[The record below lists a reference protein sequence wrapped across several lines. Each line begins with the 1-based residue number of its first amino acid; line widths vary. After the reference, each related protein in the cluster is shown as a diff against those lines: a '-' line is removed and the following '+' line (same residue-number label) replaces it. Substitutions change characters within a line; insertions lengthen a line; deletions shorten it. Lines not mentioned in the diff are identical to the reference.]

1 MPNKIANTAVTASN
15 MQYQLFPAMDKG
27 ESFAME
33 PASSNC
39 AP

>member
-1 MPNKIANTAVTASN
+1 MPILFYYTASTESN

-27 ESFAME
+27 ESYAME